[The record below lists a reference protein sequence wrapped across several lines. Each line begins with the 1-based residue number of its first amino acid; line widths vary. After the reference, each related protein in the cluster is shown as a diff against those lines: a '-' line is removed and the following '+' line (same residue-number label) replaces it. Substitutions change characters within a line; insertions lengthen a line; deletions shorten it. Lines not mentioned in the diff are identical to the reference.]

1 MNLSRTLLAPLAVGA
16 LVILAIAPA
25 AVARDPSPLLLLELS
40 DSADPVAA
48 GGAVTY
54 TATVTNQGAVAAQN
68 LEVYCGFP
76 AGQVRVVGQR
86 GASTAEWLGEN
97 DGTDVHRFLLPSLSP
112 GASAEWA
119 LTVETTGPGAI
130 WMKCAVV
137 AAGLSEAVEQLETTD
152 VEASPA
158 ADGPFLLDVTQ
169 DPESVAVGGL
179 VTYRV
184 SLTLQGEEPQTNV
197 SLRCVVPV
205 GHLAFEDARGSRAP
219 EMEGAGT
226 LLFLHPML
234 QPGTTADHTVVVRAE
249 RPGEARVS
257 FWLDSDGM
265 AGPVERAGTTTVLAG
280 DVGEGAGGRVR
291 LFLGQ
296 EDPRPQP
303 GERVRVDLTVLN
315 ADARRHEG
323 MELLCWLDPSMFVL
337 EDVTGPSP
345 VHDGGDGALRIEVP
359 PLDEKAEA
367 TWVLGLRL
375 LGSGEIRTV
384 AELRSP
390 ALPTMPVANLTTH
403 VGVEPPAGEAILRIS
418 EDADP
423 VGPGEIVTYSI
434 EVTHQGF
441 EPVTDVL
448 VRCDLDFERLD
459 PVGEE
464 GPTRSEAVG
473 FGRFLLELPELRPGQ
488 SATWR
493 MKARALAPGE
503 GWIRARLFTGPSG
516 GGPTSVETTRI
527 GS

>member
-1 MNLSRTLLAPLAVGA
+1 MKPSRTLLAPLVVGA
-16 LVILAIAPA
+16 LVVLAIAPA
-25 AVARDPSPLLLLELS
+25 AVARDSSPLLLVELS

-54 TATVTNQGAVAAQN
+54 SATVRNQGAVEALN

-137 AAGLSEAVEQLETTD
+137 AAGLTEAVEQHETTA
-152 VEASPA
+152 VEGSPA
-158 ADGPFLLDVTQ
+158 ADGPFRLDVTQ
-169 DPESVAVGGL
+169 DPQSVAVGGL

-184 SLTLQGEEPQTNV
+184 SVTLQGEEPQTNV

-205 GHLAFEDARGSRAP
+205 GHLAFEDARGSSAP
-219 EMEGAGT
+219 EMEGPGT
-226 LLFLHPML
+226 LLFVHPML

-249 RPGEARVS
+249 QPGEALVAFR
-257 FWLDSDGM
+257 LGSDGM
-265 AGPVERAGTTTVLAG
+265 AEPVERAGTTIVRG
-280 DVGEGAGGRVR
+280 DDDGGRAGGGVR
-291 LFLGQ
+291 LLLSQ
-296 EDPRPQP
+296 ENPRPQP

-315 ADARRHEG
+315 ADDRRHEG
-323 MELLCWLDPSMFVL
+323 MVTTCWLDPSTCVL

-345 VHDGGDGALRIEVP
+345 VQDGGDGALRIEVP
-359 PLDEKAEA
+359 PLDQKAEA
-367 TWVLGLRL
+367 TWSLGLRL
-375 LGSGEIRTV
+375 LGAGEVRTV

-390 ALPTMPVANLTTH
+390 ALPTTTVANLTMH
-403 VGVEPPAGEAILRIS
+403 VGAEPPGGGAVLRIS
-418 EDADP
+418 DASDP
-423 VGPGEIVTYSI
+423 VRPGEVVTYTI

-448 VRCDLDFERLD
+448 VRCDLDAERLD
-459 PVGEE
+459 PVGDE

-473 FGRFLLELPELRPGQ
+473 FGRFLFELPELRPGQ

-493 MKARALAPGE
+493 LKARALAPGE
-503 GWIRARLFTGPSG
+503 AWMRARLFTGPSG
-516 GGPTSVETTRI
+516 GGPTAVETTWI
-527 GS
+527 DP